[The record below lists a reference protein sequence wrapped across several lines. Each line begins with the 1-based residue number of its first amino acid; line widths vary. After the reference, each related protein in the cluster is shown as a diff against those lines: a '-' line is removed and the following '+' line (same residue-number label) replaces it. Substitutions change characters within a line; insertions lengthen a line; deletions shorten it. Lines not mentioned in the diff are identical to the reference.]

1 MNSMSIYLFLSF
13 SARTIICLTVKK
25 LHSNYFEKEAD
36 RSTWTIHACTINKEA
51 LYETTK
57 PFAFSLCCVN

>member
-1 MNSMSIYLFLSF
+1 MSIYLFLSF

-51 LYETTK
+51 R
-57 PFAFSLCCVN
+57 SLRNNKNLLLFLCVV